1 MKKLQRSKSSPFMKE
16 YEIENF
22 KFRYFDES
30 SKIKMVID
38 SLNHKGTEFAAL
50 DLVTKSLLQSF
61 AHGQKVNYMNN
72 VALTLDAVLGIDLN
86 TRSKY
91 VQRKQSINQCC

>member
-1 MKKLQRSKSSPFMKE
+1 LKDEKLQQVAKQSVIIQE

-38 SLNHKGTEFAAL
+38 SLNHKGT
-50 DLVTKSLLQSF
+50 
-61 AHGQKVNYMNN
+61 G
-72 VALTLDAVLGIDLN
+72 VL
-86 TRSKY
+86 
-91 VQRKQSINQCC
+91 QRKIRI